1 MIFSRGVKATY
12 LRAYQTKWKIRDTL
26 LHVWSEYLSKQP
38 SVLKIMW
45 IAAKFFLCV
54 CLFPTDV
61 FSGNERS
68 HTEDNTESHQKALE
82 EFPTLILEEVLG
94 DYKLL
99 REEVL
104 ALRTTHFLMQA
115 EINELKENQRES
127 AKRITEIE
135 HENIHLRKENSY
147 LRRLTKDANTKN
159 HLQNGTF
166 QQNHISK
173 RLLSPAAVVPSTSQ
187 IAFSTLMNSN
197 IVDPH
202 DNKIF
207 MFDNII
213 VNSGNAYNKN
223 NGMFTAPV
231 KGIYAFFATVLTFSG
246 KSLESQ
252 IVRNGRMLCNI
263 YSGDNTFD
271 GSGSNMAI
279 THLEVGDA
287 VWVKIHDIYHDTGV
301 TVDGPFTTFS
311 GFLLYETD

>member
-1 MIFSRGVKATY
+1 
-12 LRAYQTKWKIRDTL
+12 
-26 LHVWSEYLSKQP
+26 
-38 SVLKIMW
+38 MW

-68 HTEDNTESHQKALE
+68 HTEDNTESHQEALE
-82 EFPTLILEEVLG
+82 QFPTSILEEVLG

-99 REEVL
+99 REDVL
-104 ALRTTHFLMQA
+104 SLRTTHFLMQA

-223 NGMFTAPV
+223 NGMFTAPS
-231 KGIYAFFATVLTFSG
+231 KGYTLFLLLYSHFLVNRWNLKSSEMEECYVIYIQV
-246 KSLESQ
+246 
-252 IVRNGRMLCNI
+252 
-263 YSGDNTFD
+263 
-271 GSGSNMAI
+271 I
-279 THLEVGDA
+279 THLMDRVLIWLLPIWR
-287 VWVKIHDIYHDTGV
+287 WVMQFG
-301 TVDGPFTTFS
+301 
-311 GFLLYETD
+311 

>member
-1 MIFSRGVKATY
+1 M
-12 LRAYQTKWKIRDTL
+12 
-26 LHVWSEYLSKQP
+26 WS
-38 SVLKIMW
+38 
-45 IAAKFFLCV
+45 AAKFFLCV

-68 HTEDNTESHQKALE
+68 HIEDNTESHQKALE

-99 REEVL
+99 REDVL
-104 ALRTTHFLMQA
+104 SLRTTHFLMQA

-135 HENIHLRKENSY
+135 HENILLRKENSY

-166 QQNHISK
+166 QQNYISK

-207 MFDNII
+207 VFDNII

-279 THLEVGDA
+279 TYLEVGDA
-287 VWVKIHDIYHDTGV
+287 VWVRIHDIYHDTGV